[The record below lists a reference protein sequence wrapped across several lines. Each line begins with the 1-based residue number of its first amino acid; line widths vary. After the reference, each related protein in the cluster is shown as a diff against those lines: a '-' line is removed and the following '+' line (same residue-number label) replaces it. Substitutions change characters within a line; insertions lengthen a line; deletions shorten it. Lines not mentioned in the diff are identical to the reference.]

1 MSSKTNIRQ
10 QEMNRLRREVEAL
23 QTIVEGAN
31 MNEARAMNNTAK
43 KAAKQIK
50 NNAMSTL
57 QSRMVALGLM
67 QRPVA
72 APVPSPPSASG
83 YTYNIKPKS
92 TGGRRRSHKKSHK
105 KRRSTRR
112 R

>member
-1 MSSKTNIRQ
+1 MPSETNMRQ

-23 QTIVEGAN
+23 QITVQNAN
-31 MNEARAMNNTAK
+31 MNEARATNNAAKNAAK
-43 KAAKQIK
+43 KIK
-50 NNAMSTL
+50 NNAMRKL
-57 QSRMVALGLM
+57 QSLAAASALM

-72 APVPSPPSASG
+72 APVRLPPSASG

>member
-1 MSSKTNIRQ
+1 MRQ
-10 QEMNRLRREVEAL
+10 QEMNRLQREVEAL
-23 QTIVEGAN
+23 QKIVEGAN

-43 KAAKQIK
+43 KAAKQVK
-50 NNAMSTL
+50 NIAMRKL
-57 QSRMVALGLM
+57 QSLAAASALM

-72 APVPSPPSASG
+72 APVPFPPSASG

-92 TGGRRRSHKKSHK
+92 TGGRRRSHKKAHK